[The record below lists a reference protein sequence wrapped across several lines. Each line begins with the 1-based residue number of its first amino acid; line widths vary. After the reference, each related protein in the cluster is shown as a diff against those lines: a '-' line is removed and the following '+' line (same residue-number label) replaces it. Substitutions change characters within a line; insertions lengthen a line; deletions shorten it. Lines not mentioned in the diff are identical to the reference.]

1 MENKKI
7 KWVNIEKDKLAML
20 VSDMKRYRVCFRI
33 LFAYLIF
40 DLIQHLGWL
49 EVS

>member
-1 MENKKI
+1 MENKNI
-7 KWVNIEKDKLAML
+7 KWVNIEKDKLKKLIA
-20 VSDMKRYRVCFRI
+20 DMKRFRVCVRI

-49 EVS
+49 EL

>member
-1 MENKKI
+1 MENKNI
-7 KWVNIEKDKLAML
+7 KWVNVEKDKLAML
-20 VSDMKRYRVCFRI
+20 MADMKRYRVCFRI

-49 EVS
+49 EL

>member
-1 MENKKI
+1 MANQKV
-7 KWVNIEKDKLAML
+7 KWVNIEKDKLKML
-20 VSDMKRYRVCFRI
+20 ITDMKRYRVCFRI

-49 EVS
+49 EL